1 MAEYVTSTIETAFHR
16 LLASPVH
23 AIVGSWPEIVAF
35 ALGVAI
41 AASARW
47 RAKRWP
53 VLVLCVALFWLL
65 ARRIAA
71 T

>member
-16 LLASPVH
+16 VLSSPVH
-23 AIVGSWPEIVAF
+23 AALGSWPELVAF

-41 AASARW
+41 AASAQW

-53 VLVLCVALFWLL
+53 VLLLCVVLFWLL